1 VLGQTFQFSVFGKV
15 LVRLGAITGASLI
28 RLTKSR
34 LGGQAKQF
42 CWPRRR
48 RRAIIPKT
56 EIKNAGM
63 RQAVGAALNK
73 PMNLEHIQ
81 SLIAIWLIP
90 ACIFLASGLGN
101 FLMVRNAKGPKER
114 RFLMRASIAGWLG
127 IIILA
132 LADAFF
138 PRLHL
143 STGTGVI
150 LIFVFGGVRAKQ
162 LRIRQAEAANA

>member
-1 VLGQTFQFSVFGKV
+1 
-15 LVRLGAITGASLI
+15 
-28 RLTKSR
+28 
-34 LGGQAKQF
+34 
-42 CWPRRR
+42 
-48 RRAIIPKT
+48 
-56 EIKNAGM
+56 
-63 RQAVGAALNK
+63 
-73 PMNLEHIQ
+73 MNLEHIQ

-127 IIILA
+127 VIILA

-150 LIFVFGGVRAKQ
+150 LIFVFGGVRSKQ